1 MTLKLRRATRAVTGW
16 IHAVRSPRSRAATY
30 VAIGQWSLLGLMLL
44 AVALKPAFV
53 LRWNEVGLSNYGVH
67 LETGVPYTLALGL
80 GAGLAFASAHSLLAL
95 DSTRRRLR
103 LVLVTY
109 GALVLM
115 ILASTYGYRLNPTL
129 KAVHVTVNVVTVLFL
144 SGTSAWLAARFPS
157 RSSAGWLVVLVVGL
171 VLAVVDFA
179 NLLHVLLVAQLL
191 MGIGF
196 GVLMVRAVR
205 RCDT

>member
-1 MTLKLRRATRAVTGW
+1 
-16 IHAVRSPRSRAATY
+16 
-30 VAIGQWSLLGLMLL
+30 MLL
-44 AVALKPAFV
+44 AVVLKPAFV
-53 LRWNEVGLSNYGVH
+53 VRWNEVGLSNYGVH
-67 LETGVPYTLALGL
+67 LETAVPYTLALGL
-80 GAGLAFASAHSLLAL
+80 GGGFTVASARSLPAL
-95 DSTRRRLR
+95 DRTRRRLR
-103 LVLVTY
+103 SVLVTY
-109 GALVLM
+109 GALLVM

-144 SGTSAWLAARFPS
+144 SGTSSWLVAQLPS
-157 RSSAGWLVVLVVGL
+157 RSSAGWLVVQVIGL

-191 MGIGF
+191 IGIGF